1 MVIPLKK
8 NCSKASTFS
17 IHKKFHPP
25 FASQSLMVLG
35 DGQPQLPDLDFG
47 GFSVAKT
54 QKSQILSEKSL
65 ESHTHTTSFNTQIR
79 LRPCFTSAFVNVD
92 FFEACRKNQK
102 KGKKPEKEMQKEAQT
117 KDASKRKER

>member
-65 ESHTHTTSFNTQIR
+65 ESHTHNIFQHSNKAPS
-79 LRPCFTSAFVNVD
+79 LLYVCFR
-92 FFEACRKNQK
+92 EC
-102 KGKKPEKEMQKEAQT
+102 
-117 KDASKRKER
+117 